1 MVNDS
6 HSHNTNAKTR
16 QHGLRAVSALLL
28 PVCVLLCSV
37 LVLST
42 CHRMPSPIDEDPR
55 LPEAYNSPESTFATW
70 VKATLSQDEAAIRDC
85 YWPDMK
91 PEEMAS
97 WMQENLRPQAKELFE
112 DAKLVEVRPATLVE
126 VNFTFTVMEGSEEIR
141 GVMVKTKQ
149 GWKIQSW

>member
-6 HSHNTNAKTR
+6 ISHNTNAKTR
-16 QHGLRAVSALLL
+16 QYGLWALSALLL
-28 PVCVLLCSV
+28 LVCVLLCS
-37 LVLST
+37 T
-42 CHRMPSPIDEDPR
+42 CHRMPNPLDEDHR
-55 LPEAYNSPESTFATW
+55 LPDPYRSPERTFETW
-70 VKATLSQDEAAIRDC
+70 VKATLSADEAAIRDC

-91 PEEMAS
+91 PEEMTS
-97 WMQENLRPQAKELFE
+97 WMRENLRPQAKELFE
-112 DAKLVEVRPATLVE
+112 DAKLIEVRPATLVE